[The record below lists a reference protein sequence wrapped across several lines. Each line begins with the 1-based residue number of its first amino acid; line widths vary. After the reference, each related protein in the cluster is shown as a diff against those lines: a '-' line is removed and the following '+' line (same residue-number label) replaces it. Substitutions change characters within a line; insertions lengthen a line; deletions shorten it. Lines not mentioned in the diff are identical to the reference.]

1 MPKLEQEFQ
10 IRNSRT
16 YLDNLSVGAG
26 VETPAAA
33 DQNQQYDLNVLRTL
47 IKRLLDPVG
56 ATKYYQ
62 DIAAAG
68 FDNFGIKQIHDKT
81 FAFRSPI
88 TPGTND
94 FTLGALA
101 SGVLI
106 DAAKLV
112 GGSGLIAVGPS
123 STTEGG
129 YIAATEANF
138 TVAGTLGVG
147 LSTALDGDGILLNK
161 VEIIDDSTNEP
172 PSDGGVTVFGLLQA
186 LTGTAD
192 GAAVAGGGSENL
204 QVSFY
209 KIDPGTD
216 AITAVQ
222 LPAGTYHFGLP
233 RQRSFYSLSRGA
245 IVSGVDSLP
254 DAIGPGLAPIR
265 LPFREIDITS
275 ATVNA
280 NDPLNVTTG
289 AFTTAGAQSVFATFG
304 TPALPTTGAEFR
316 DDNRIKIYRN
326 GNLQSK
332 GASASDN
339 RDVYWVSTTQF
350 AFETIV
356 RINEVITWE
365 MPASY

>member
-10 IRNSRT
+10 VRHSRT
-16 YLDNLSVGAG
+16 YLDNLSPGSG
-26 VETPAAA
+26 LETPGASN
-33 DQNQQYDLNVLRTL
+33 QNVEWDLNALRT
-47 IKRLLDPVG
+47 IVKRLLDPVG
-56 ATKYYQ
+56 VTKWYQ

-68 FDNFGIKQIHDKT
+68 YDSFGLKQIHDKT

-94 FTLGALA
+94 FTLVG
-101 SGVLI
+101 SVQGVLI

-161 VEIIDDSTNEP
+161 VDILDDATNEP
-172 PSDGGVTVFGLLQA
+172 PSDVGVTVFGLLQA

-192 GAAVAGGGSENL
+192 GAAVAGSGSENL
-204 QVSFY
+204 QISFY

-216 AITAVQ
+216 TITAVS
-222 LPAGTYHFGLP
+222 LPAGVYHFGLP
-233 RQRSFYSLSRGA
+233 RQRRFYSISRGA
-245 IVSGVDSLP
+245 LISGVDSLP
-254 DAIGPGLAPIR
+254 DAIGPGLSPIR
-265 LPFREIDITS
+265 LPWREIDITS
-275 ATVNA
+275 ATVAA

-289 AFTTAGAQSVFATFG
+289 AFTTAGPQTVFSTYG
-304 TPALPTTGAEFR
+304 TPALPAAGASFR
-316 DDNRIKIYRN
+316 DDNRIKVWRN

-339 RDVYWVSTTQF
+339 RDVYWISATQM
-350 AFETIV
+350 AFETVI
-356 RINEVITWE
+356 RIGEIISWE
-365 MPASY
+365 APASY